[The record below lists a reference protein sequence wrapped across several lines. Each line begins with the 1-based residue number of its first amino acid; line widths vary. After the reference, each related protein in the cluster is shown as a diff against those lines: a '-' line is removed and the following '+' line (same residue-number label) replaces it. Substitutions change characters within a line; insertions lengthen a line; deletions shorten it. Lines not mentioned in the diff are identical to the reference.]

1 MPLQNL
7 NKNNRS
13 MGMETYNNYAIYYPA
28 IEFQNYEWLWSAALL
43 WDRIYRIVPSNYEP
57 DDPINIRILCEDGE
71 IGIPIRPDN
80 YAKEIADEF
89 IIKLNSEDWNAAA
102 LELNVPD
109 DYAKLHKDKV
119 DVKLRELI
127 ISKGSAASY
136 NDWLYI
142 PVEFEALY
150 MTYLAKSISERNN
163 LQLLSDSSAA
173 WTGSTYFH
181 FNGNIEDFPS
191 DNLLQQ
197 LITLVIR
204 DFIPSNILDIKPEEL
219 LKFRRKYKD
228 ERCRFLSAVK
238 KGAKQISDCDDPTVI
253 QDHIEDMKKEIET
266 ALNDYRKSLKILNIV
281 GLTGIK
287 SLSFPVLTNIL
298 TKITGNDLDPTTLV
312 VLSTMGI
319 GLGLVS
325 GLSNLRH
332 KRKNLLRESD
342 YSYLLHLNREW
353 KGRSRYNHDYNFFLY
368 SQMEEFIND

>member
-1 MPLQNL
+1 
-7 NKNNRS
+7 

-43 WDRIYRIVPSNYEP
+43 WDRIYRIVPSNCEP